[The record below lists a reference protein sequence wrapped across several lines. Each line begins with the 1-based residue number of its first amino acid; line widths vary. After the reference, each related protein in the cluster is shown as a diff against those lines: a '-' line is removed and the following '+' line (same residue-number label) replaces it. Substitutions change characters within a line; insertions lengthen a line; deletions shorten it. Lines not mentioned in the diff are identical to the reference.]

1 MEIDGHDDV
10 STSPGNKRGRPLGSH
25 HIAHG
30 TILGAH
36 SESVGR
42 TRLLTV
48 EQVADLL
55 RVPRSWVYGR
65 ARARDRDRLPGMR
78 LGKYW
83 RFREADVLAWLEI
96 QSSSSIRSRA

>member
-1 MEIDGHDDV
+1 MEMNAQNDMLTPPRSGGGRSVAGHQ
-10 STSPGNKRGRPLGSH
+10 S
-25 HIAHG
+25 AHG
-30 TILGAH
+30 AIAEAH
-36 SESVGR
+36 HESVAR

-48 EQVADLL
+48 EQVAELL

-83 RFREADVLAWLEI
+83 RFCEADVLAWLETRRP
-96 QSSSSIRSRA
+96 SSARGHV